1 VAAPEQS
8 AEKAQAKLSVSQIL
22 ACTASEYVAT
32 YPGQAVPQVQSTLA
46 KLSLCRTAALGARQ
60 LQCGQCRYETIIYNS
75 CGDRHCSQCAGAK
88 RSDWIDAS
96 ESLIL
101 AGVDHYQVVFTLPA
115 ELSRLSL
122 GNRRQLYSLLF
133 NAAWSALKQTIE
145 AEQGFDPA
153 ALMVLHTWNQK
164 LEPHA
169 HVHAVV
175 PGGGPALVDGQWK
188 DATAPDGRSTGWYLV
203 DAVTLR
209 RTFRE
214 HFIKGLRRLF
224 AKGELKLEGEFAHL
238 LIADEQEALLAELEA
253 VEWVSYIEPPP
264 HEGCRPEAV
273 LKYLARYLTG
283 GPISD
288 ARIIS
293 ADEQQVTFLAREG
306 KITGGQREQV
316 PITLSSVEFTR
327 YWSMHI
333 LPKGF
338 TKSRCFG
345 GWSNC
350 RKGEYI
356 QCCAMLLE
364 DSTLPLSPKALT
376 FDPSDFEPSL
386 TSEEDCKNHL
396 CPKCGAAMSQ
406 TSATLKRSWRDIM
419 NSSYRPN
426 WYSHIPPR
434 L

>member
-1 VAAPEQS
+1 M
-8 AEKAQAKLSVSQIL
+8 
-22 ACTASEYVAT
+22 
-32 YPGQAVPQVQSTLA
+32 QSTLA
-46 KLSLCRTAALGARQ
+46 KLALCRTAALGARQ

-75 CGDRHCSQCAGAK
+75 CGDRHCPQCAGAK
-88 RSDWIDAS
+88 RSDWINAS

-115 ELSRLSL
+115 ELSRLAL
-122 GNRRQLYSLLF
+122 GNRQQLYSLLF

-164 LEPHA
+164 LEAHA

-175 PGGGPALVDGQWK
+175 PGGGPALVGGHWK
-188 DATAPDGRSTGWYLV
+188 DATAPGGRPKGWYLV

-224 AKGELKLEGEFAHL
+224 AKAELKLDGEFAHL
-238 LIADEQEALLAELEA
+238 LIADEQEALLAELES

-264 HEGCRPEAV
+264 HEVCRPELV

-288 ARIIS
+288 ARIVS
-293 ADEQQVTFLAREG
+293 ADERQVTFLAREG

-316 PITLSSVEFTR
+316 PITMSTVEFTR
-327 YWSMHI
+327 RWSMHI

-350 RKGEYI
+350 RKGTYI
-356 QCCAMLLE
+356 QRCAMLLE
-364 DSTLPLSPKALT
+364 DSTLPLSPKALN
-376 FDPSDFEPSL
+376 FDTSDFEPSI
-386 TSEEDCKNHL
+386 TSEADCKNPL
-396 CPKCGAAMSQ
+396 CPKCGVEMSQ
-406 TSATLKRSWRDIM
+406 TSATLKRSWHVIM
-419 NSSYRPN
+419 NSSNRPN